1 MTPEGLNKFCR
12 ALAAVMFTVGVMGCF
27 ACLPYALSSSMLW
40 VHTAGVYFV
49 AGGIIM
55 SGGLISYIL
64 LTQQKTC

>member
-12 ALAAVMFTVGVMGCF
+12 AIALALFSVGVMGSF
-27 ACLPYALSSSMLW
+27 SCLPFAFSSSMVW
-40 VHTAGVYFV
+40 INTAGIYFI

-64 LTQQKTC
+64 LANQK